1 MAIDKKIQPTENDIV
16 IDQYASSP
24 IEINIE
30 GQPQD
35 NIEMLQDGGAIIG
48 PQTLNMQATFD
59 SNLAEFVDEDELE
72 KMSSDLIADYETD
85 KETRKDWE
93 QGYTQ
98 GLDLLGFK
106 YEERSQ
112 PFQGASGVTHPMLA
126 ESVTQFQAQAY
137 KELLP
142 AGGPVK
148 CDIVGALNPQVEEQS
163 KRVRDYMNYQI
174 TSVMEEYDPD
184 MDQMLF
190 FLALAGSSFK
200 KVYYDANLGRAVAKF
215 IPVED
220 LVVPYHSTDLET
232 APRIT
237 HVLKQNKNEVR
248 KSQVNGFYRDVDLES
263 MLPNESAIQEKY
275 NSIEGVSPSDIQ
287 YDNECTLLEIHCDL
301 DIPGFEDIGLNGEP
315 TGIKLPYIITIDEG
329 SGKVLSIYRNYKQED
344 PQKKKI
350 QYFVHYRFLP
360 GLGFYG
366 FGLIHMLGGLSRS
379 ATSSLRQLIDAGT
392 LSNLPAGF
400 KARGLRIR
408 DDDNPLQPGEFR
420 DVDAPGGDLRANFV
434 PLPYKEPSQTLFMLL
449 SFCVDAGKRFA
460 AVADA
465 KISDSNNA
473 NPVGTTMAM
482 IEQGTKV
489 MSAIHKRMH
498 YAQKVEF
505 KLLARVFQL
514 YLPPEYPYNVSGGE
528 RMIKVQDFDDRI
540 DIIPVSDP
548 NIFSMSQRIQLAQA
562 QLQLAQ
568 SNPQIHN
575 PYEAYRR
582 MYQALGVQ
590 NVDAILPP
598 PARPQPKDPITE
610 NAELL
615 MKKTA
620 QSFAEQDHVAHI
632 NTHRAFISSVLVRTM
647 PDVMVNI
654 TSHILQ
660 HTSMLATQNVLEKN
674 KEKIDALTQQ
684 FGGQIP
690 EQIQSAVNKLLN
702 EQIAQ
707 VESELMSQMIAE
719 EQEYLEG
726 GGEDPLVELKKE
738 EINIEKQRVQADNMA
753 KMAKTEL
760 DIAKLQQKSEI
771 DEAKLQQTAELAAKR
786 NNIQMQKLNR
796 GR

>member
-30 GQPQD
+30 GQPQN

-449 SFCVDAGKRFA
+449 SFCVDAGK
-460 AVADA
+460 
-465 KISDSNNA
+465 
-473 NPVGTTMAM
+473 
-482 IEQGTKV
+482 
-489 MSAIHKRMH
+489 
-498 YAQKVEF
+498 
-505 KLLARVFQL
+505 
-514 YLPPEYPYNVSGGE
+514 
-528 RMIKVQDFDDRI
+528 
-540 DIIPVSDP
+540 
-548 NIFSMSQRIQLAQA
+548 
-562 QLQLAQ
+562 
-568 SNPQIHN
+568 
-575 PYEAYRR
+575 
-582 MYQALGVQ
+582 
-590 NVDAILPP
+590 
-598 PARPQPKDPITE
+598 
-610 NAELL
+610 
-615 MKKTA
+615 
-620 QSFAEQDHVAHI
+620 
-632 NTHRAFISSVLVRTM
+632 
-647 PDVMVNI
+647 
-654 TSHILQ
+654 
-660 HTSMLATQNVLEKN
+660 
-674 KEKIDALTQQ
+674 
-684 FGGQIP
+684 
-690 EQIQSAVNKLLN
+690 
-702 EQIAQ
+702 
-707 VESELMSQMIAE
+707 
-719 EQEYLEG
+719 
-726 GGEDPLVELKKE
+726 
-738 EINIEKQRVQADNMA
+738 
-753 KMAKTEL
+753 
-760 DIAKLQQKSEI
+760 
-771 DEAKLQQTAELAAKR
+771 
-786 NNIQMQKLNR
+786 
-796 GR
+796 

>member
-420 DVDAPGGDLRANFV
+420 DVDAPGGDLRSNFV

-654 TSHILQ
+654 TAHILQ

-690 EQIQSAVNKLLN
+690 EQIQAAVNKLLN

-707 VESELMSQMIAE
+707 VEMELMSQMIAE

-760 DIAKLQQKSEI
+760 DIAKLQQKAEI

>member
-707 VESELMSQMIAE
+707 VEMELMSQMIAE

>member
-30 GQPQD
+30 GQPQN

-575 PYEAYRR
+575 AYEAYRR

-654 TSHILQ
+654 TAHILQ

-674 KEKIDALTQQ
+674 KDKIDALTQQ

-690 EQIQSAVNKLLN
+690 EQIQAAVNKLLN

-707 VESELMSQMIAE
+707 VEMELMSQMIAE

-786 NNIQMQKLNR
+786 NNIQMQKLKG

>member
-24 IEINIE
+24 IDISVE

-35 NIEMLQDGGAIIG
+35 NIEMLQDGSAIVG

-59 SNLAEFVDEDELE
+59 SNLSEFVDEDDLE

-148 CDIVGALNPQVEEQS
+148 CDIVGAVNPQVEEQS

-275 NSIEGVSPSDIQ
+275 NSIEGVSPSDVQ

-505 KLLARVFQL
+505 RLLARVFQL

-528 RMIKVQDFDDRI
+528 RTIKVQDFDERI

-575 PYEAYRR
+575 AYEAYRR

-598 PARPQPKDPITE
+598 PAKPQPKDPITE

-620 QSFAEQDHVAHI
+620 QSFADQDHVAHI

-684 FGGQIP
+684 FNGQIP
-690 EQIQSAVNKLLN
+690 EQVQSAVNKLLN

-707 VESELMSQMIAE
+707 VEMELMSQMIAE

-738 EINIEKQRVQADNMA
+738 EIDIEKQRVQADNMA

-786 NNIQMQKLNR
+786 NNIQMQKINQR
-796 GR
+796 

>member
-24 IEINIE
+24 IDISVE

-35 NIEMLQDGGAIIG
+35 NIEMLQDGSAIVG

-59 SNLAEFVDEDELE
+59 SNLSEFVDEDDLE

-148 CDIVGALNPQVEEQS
+148 CDIVGAVNPQVEEQS

-275 NSIEGVSPSDIQ
+275 NSIEGVSPSDVQ

-408 DDDNPLQPGEFR
+408 DDDSPLQPGEFR

-505 KLLARVFQL
+505 RLLARVFQL

-528 RMIKVQDFDDRI
+528 RTIKVQDFDERI

-575 PYEAYRR
+575 AYEAYRR

-598 PARPQPKDPITE
+598 PAKPQPKDPITE

-620 QSFAEQDHVAHI
+620 QSFADQDHVAHI

-684 FGGQIP
+684 FNGQIP
-690 EQIQSAVNKLLN
+690 EQVQSAVNKLLN

-707 VESELMSQMIAE
+707 VEMELMSQMIAE

-738 EINIEKQRVQADNMA
+738 EIDIEKQRVQADNMA

-786 NNIQMQKLNR
+786 NNIQMQKLNK
-796 GR
+796 GN

>member
-24 IEINIE
+24 IDISVE

-35 NIEMLQDGGAIIG
+35 NIEMLQDGSAIVG

-59 SNLAEFVDEDELE
+59 SNLSEFVDEDDLE

-142 AGGPVK
+142 AGRPVK
-148 CDIVGALNPQVEEQS
+148 CDIVGAVNPQVEEQS

-263 MLPNESAIQEKY
+263 TIPNESAIQEKY
-275 NSIEGVSPSDIQ
+275 NSIEGVSPSDVQ

-408 DDDNPLQPGEFR
+408 DDDSPLQPGEFR

-505 KLLARVFQL
+505 RLLARVFQL

-528 RMIKVQDFDDRI
+528 RTIKVQDFDDRI

-620 QSFAEQDHVAHI
+620 QSFADQDHVAHI

-684 FGGQIP
+684 FNGQIP
-690 EQIQSAVNKLLN
+690 EQVQSAVNKLLN

-707 VESELMSQMIAE
+707 VEMELMSQMIAE

-760 DIAKLQQKSEI
+760 DVAKLQQKAEI

-786 NNIQMQKLNR
+786 NNIQMQKINKR
-796 GR
+796 

>member
-690 EQIQSAVNKLLN
+690 EQIQAAVNKLLN

-707 VESELMSQMIAE
+707 VEMELMSQMIAE

>member
-24 IEINIE
+24 IDISVE

-35 NIEMLQDGGAIIG
+35 NIEMLQDGSAIVG

-59 SNLAEFVDEDELE
+59 SNLSEFVDEDDLE

-148 CDIVGALNPQVEEQS
+148 CDIVGAVNPQVEEQS

-301 DIPGFEDIGLNGEP
+301 DIPGFEDIGLDGEP

-408 DDDNPLQPGEFR
+408 DDDSPLQPGEFR

-505 KLLARVFQL
+505 RLLARVFQL

-528 RMIKVQDFDDRI
+528 RTIKVQDFDERI

-575 PYEAYRR
+575 AYEAYRR

-598 PARPQPKDPITE
+598 PAKPQPKDPITE

-620 QSFAEQDHVAHI
+620 QSFADQDHVAHI

-660 HTSMLATQNVLEKN
+660 HTSMLAVQNVLEKN

-684 FGGQIP
+684 FNGQIP
-690 EQIQSAVNKLLN
+690 EQVQAAVNKLLN

-707 VESELMSQMIAE
+707 VEMELMSQMIAE

-738 EINIEKQRVQADNMA
+738 EIDIEKQRVQADNMA

-786 NNIQMQKLNR
+786 NNIQMQKLNK
-796 GR
+796 GN

>member
-707 VESELMSQMIAE
+707 VEMELMSQMIAE

-760 DIAKLQQKSEI
+760 DIAKLQQKAEI

>member
-24 IEINIE
+24 IDISVE

-35 NIEMLQDGGAIIG
+35 NIEMLQDGSAIVG

-59 SNLAEFVDEDELE
+59 SNLSEFVDEDDLE

-148 CDIVGALNPQVEEQS
+148 CDIVGAVNPQVEEQS

-408 DDDNPLQPGEFR
+408 DDDSPLQPGEFR

-505 KLLARVFQL
+505 RLLARVFQL

-528 RMIKVQDFDDRI
+528 RTIKVQDFDERI

-575 PYEAYRR
+575 AYEAYRR

-598 PARPQPKDPITE
+598 PAKPQPKDPITE

-620 QSFAEQDHVAHI
+620 QSFADQDHVAHI

-660 HTSMLATQNVLEKN
+660 HTSMLAVQNVLEKN
-674 KEKIDALTQQ
+674 KEKIDSLTQQ
-684 FGGQIP
+684 FNGQIP
-690 EQIQSAVNKLLN
+690 EQVQAAVNKLLN

-707 VESELMSQMIAE
+707 VEMELMSQMIAE

-738 EINIEKQRVQADNMA
+738 EIDIEKQRVQADNMA

-786 NNIQMQKLNR
+786 NNIQMQKINQR
-796 GR
+796 

>member
-30 GQPQD
+30 GQPQN

-575 PYEAYRR
+575 AYEAYRR

-654 TSHILQ
+654 TAHILQ

-674 KEKIDALTQQ
+674 KDKIDALTQQ

-690 EQIQSAVNKLLN
+690 EQIQAAVNKLLN

-707 VESELMSQMIAE
+707 VEMELMSQMIAE

>member
-24 IEINIE
+24 IDISVE

-35 NIEMLQDGGAIIG
+35 NIEMLQDGSAIVG

-59 SNLAEFVDEDELE
+59 SNLSEFVDEDDLE

-148 CDIVGALNPQVEEQS
+148 CDIVGAVNPQVEEQS

-275 NSIEGVSPSDIQ
+275 NSIEGVSPSDVQ

-408 DDDNPLQPGEFR
+408 DDDSPLQPGEFR

-498 YAQKVEF
+498 YAQRVEF
-505 KLLARVFQL
+505 RLLARVFQL

-528 RMIKVQDFDDRI
+528 RTIKVQDFDERI

-575 PYEAYRR
+575 AYEAYRR

-598 PARPQPKDPITE
+598 PAKPQPKDPITE

-620 QSFAEQDHVAHI
+620 QSFADQDHVAHI

-660 HTSMLATQNVLEKN
+660 HTSMLAVQNVLEKN
-674 KEKIDALTQQ
+674 KEKIDSLTQQ
-684 FGGQIP
+684 FNGQIP
-690 EQIQSAVNKLLN
+690 EQVQAAVNKLLN

-707 VESELMSQMIAE
+707 VEMELMSQMIAE

-738 EINIEKQRVQADNMA
+738 EIDIEKQRVQADNMA

-786 NNIQMQKLNR
+786 NNIQMQKINQR
-796 GR
+796 

>member
-24 IEINIE
+24 IDISVE

-35 NIEMLQDGGAIIG
+35 NIEMLQDGSAIVG

-59 SNLAEFVDEDELE
+59 SNLSEFVEEDDLE

-148 CDIVGALNPQVEEQS
+148 CDIVGAVNPQVEEQS

-263 MLPNESAIQEKY
+263 TIPNESAIQEKY
-275 NSIEGVSPSDIQ
+275 NSIEGVSPSDVQ

-301 DIPGFEDIGLNGEP
+301 DIPGFEDIGLDGEP

-408 DDDNPLQPGEFR
+408 DDDSPLQPGEFR

-498 YAQKVEF
+498 YAQRVEF
-505 KLLARVFQL
+505 RLLARVFQL

-528 RMIKVQDFDDRI
+528 RTIKVQDFDERI

-575 PYEAYRR
+575 AYEAYRR

-598 PARPQPKDPITE
+598 PAKPQPKDPITE

-620 QSFAEQDHVAHI
+620 QSFADQDHVAHI

-684 FGGQIP
+684 FNGQIP
-690 EQIQSAVNKLLN
+690 EQVQSAVNKLLN

-707 VESELMSQMIAE
+707 VEMELMSQMIAE

-738 EINIEKQRVQADNMA
+738 EIDIEKQRVQADNMA

-760 DIAKLQQKSEI
+760 DVAKLQQKSEI

-786 NNIQMQKLNR
+786 NNIQMQKINKR
-796 GR
+796 

>member
-24 IEINIE
+24 IDISVE

-35 NIEMLQDGGAIIG
+35 NIEMLQDGSAIVG

-59 SNLAEFVDEDELE
+59 SNLSEFVDEDDLE

-148 CDIVGALNPQVEEQS
+148 CDIVGAVNPQVEEQS

-275 NSIEGVSPSDIQ
+275 NSIEGVSPSDVQ

-420 DVDAPGGDLRANFV
+420 DVDAPGGDLRSNFV

-498 YAQKVEF
+498 YAQRVEF
-505 KLLARVFQL
+505 RLLARVFQL

-528 RMIKVQDFDDRI
+528 RTIKVQDFDERI

-575 PYEAYRR
+575 AYEAYRR

-598 PARPQPKDPITE
+598 PAKPQPKDPITE

-620 QSFAEQDHVAHI
+620 QSFADQDHVAHI

-684 FGGQIP
+684 FNGQIP
-690 EQIQSAVNKLLN
+690 EQVQSAVNKLLN

-707 VESELMSQMIAE
+707 VEMELMSQMIAE

-738 EINIEKQRVQADNMA
+738 EIDIEKQRVQADNMA

-760 DIAKLQQKSEI
+760 DVAKLQQKAEI

-786 NNIQMQKLNR
+786 NNIQMQKLNK
-796 GR
+796 GN

>member
-24 IEINIE
+24 IDISVE

-35 NIEMLQDGGAIIG
+35 NIEMLQDGSAIVG

-59 SNLAEFVDEDELE
+59 SNLSEFVDEDDLE

-148 CDIVGALNPQVEEQS
+148 CDIVGAVNPQVEEQS

-275 NSIEGVSPSDIQ
+275 NSIEGVSPSDVQ

-408 DDDNPLQPGEFR
+408 DDDSPLQPGEFR

-498 YAQKVEF
+498 YAQRVEF
-505 KLLARVFQL
+505 RLLARVFQL

-528 RMIKVQDFDDRI
+528 RTIKVQDFDERI

-575 PYEAYRR
+575 AYEAYRR

-598 PARPQPKDPITE
+598 PAKPQPKDPITE

-620 QSFAEQDHVAHI
+620 QSFADQDHVAHI

-684 FGGQIP
+684 FNGQIP
-690 EQIQSAVNKLLN
+690 EQVQSAVNKLLN

-707 VESELMSQMIAE
+707 VEMELMSQMIAE

-738 EINIEKQRVQADNMA
+738 EIDIEKQRVQADNMA

-760 DIAKLQQKSEI
+760 DVAKLQQKAEI

-786 NNIQMQKLNR
+786 NNIQMQKINKR
-796 GR
+796 